1 MRIIRDQI
9 PLSLLIIKMIA
20 KKKMIAKN
28 IVHNLTL
35 TTLTCGGGYIVGE
48 DKVEFVIIVRLRII
62 YLVENFLLKAK

>member
-9 PLSLLIIKMIA
+9 PLSLLIIKI
-20 KKKMIAKN
+20 IAKN

-48 DKVEFVIIVRLRII
+48 DKVEFVIIVLLRIT
-62 YLVENFLLKAK
+62 YLVENFLLKLP

>member
-9 PLSLLIIKMIA
+9 PLSLLIIKI
-20 KKKMIAKN
+20 IVKN

>member
-9 PLSLLIIKMIA
+9 PLSLLIIKI
-20 KKKMIAKN
+20 IAKN
-28 IVHNLTL
+28 IVRNLTL

-48 DKVEFVIIVRLRII
+48 DKVEFVIIIRLRIT

>member
-9 PLSLLIIKMIA
+9 PLSLLIIKI
-20 KKKMIAKN
+20 IAKN

-48 DKVEFVIIVRLRII
+48 DKVEFVIIVHLRIT